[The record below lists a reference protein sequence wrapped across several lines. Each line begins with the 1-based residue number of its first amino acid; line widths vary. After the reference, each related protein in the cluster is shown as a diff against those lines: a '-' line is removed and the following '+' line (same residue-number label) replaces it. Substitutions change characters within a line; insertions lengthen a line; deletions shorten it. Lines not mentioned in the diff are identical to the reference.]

1 MNLDLA
7 LFLLSILAFI
17 SILLYNPACHYGIP
31 ALLIFMG
38 VGMVLGNG
46 GFDKFICDY
55 PGFTNTISSLPLNLV
70 IFSGGLH
77 TSINR
82 IKPFLAEGL
91 TLSTVGVLATAFMLG
106 SFISMVTGLISV
118 VLFSV
123 LIQGTT
129 IGQFARLLQ
138 LEDKRRDARIQ
149 AKGSHYRK

>member
-7 LFLLSILAFI
+7 LFLLSALAFI
-17 SILLYNPACHYGIP
+17 SILLYNPARHYGIP

-55 PGFTNTISSLPLNLV
+55 PGFTNTISSLALNLI

-82 IKPFLAEGL
+82 IKPVLAEDL
-91 TLSTVGVLATAFMLG
+91 TL
-106 SFISMVTGLISV
+106 
-118 VLFSV
+118 
-123 LIQGTT
+123 
-129 IGQFARLLQ
+129 
-138 LEDKRRDARIQ
+138 
-149 AKGSHYRK
+149 